1 MINVLIFLLV
11 VAVAACICLALIWRK
26 SRSAMR
32 QIEVDADDHR
42 AAAEV
47 RQQELQA
54 EIGRRQKQIERLAK
68 WEKVDN
74 AVEKARQLL
83 GSAEAKLAAA
93 ESDARATTAK
103 AQREAEQMLEE
114 ARAEASK
121 ATSEGRAK
129 AKRLTE
135 ESRSVLT
142 SATEKAAQII
152 TDANQKAKEIA
163 GEAYDALRNADLY
176 ERTVKAMKNIIKGY
190 GDEYL
195 KPAAS
200 LLDELA
206 EDFGHKDAGRNLK
219 LARDHT
225 KTMINS
231 GQASRCDYV
240 ESSRREGAERFVLDA
255 FNGKVDSILSRVH
268 HDNYGT
274 LEQEIRDAFTIVN
287 VGGKAFRAAR
297 ITDQYLAARLGEL
310 KWAITTQELKKQEQ
324 EEQRRFREWIREE
337 QKAQREYEKAIR
349 EAAKEEKMLR
359 KAMEKAQSQIAAATE
374 EERVQYEA
382 QLAELNVKLQEAEQ
396 RNERAISM
404 AQQTR
409 RGHVYIISNV
419 GSFGE
424 HVYKIGLTRR
434 LEPLDRI
441 KELGDASV
449 PFSFDVHA
457 VILSDDAPALETQ
470 LHKHFVSSQ
479 MNKVNHRK
487 EFFRANLADIRREI
501 EAHDIE
507 VKWTMRAEAREYR
520 ETLAIERAIESD
532 PSSREAWI
540 NRQLTLDPVEHRE
553 LADVDG
559 E

>member
-32 QIEVDADDHR
+32 QIEVDADHHR

-93 ESDARATTAK
+93 ESDARATAAK

-114 ARAEASK
+114 ARSEASK
-121 ATSEGRAK
+121 ATSEGRAN

-255 FNGKVDSILSRVH
+255 FNGKVDSILSRVR

-274 LEQEIRDAFTIVN
+274 LEQEIRPGPFRPIAFSC
-287 VGGKAFRAAR
+287 
-297 ITDQYLAARLGEL
+297 RL
-310 KWAITTQELKKQEQ
+310 
-324 EEQRRFREWIREE
+324 RE
-337 QKAQREYEKAIR
+337 
-349 EAAKEEKMLR
+349 
-359 KAMEKAQSQIAAATE
+359 S
-374 EERVQYEA
+374 
-382 QLAELNVKLQEAEQ
+382 
-396 RNERAISM
+396 
-404 AQQTR
+404 
-409 RGHVYIISNV
+409 
-419 GSFGE
+419 
-424 HVYKIGLTRR
+424 
-434 LEPLDRI
+434 
-441 KELGDASV
+441 
-449 PFSFDVHA
+449 
-457 VILSDDAPALETQ
+457 
-470 LHKHFVSSQ
+470 
-479 MNKVNHRK
+479 
-487 EFFRANLADIRREI
+487 AD
-501 EAHDIE
+501 
-507 VKWTMRAEAREYR
+507 
-520 ETLAIERAIESD
+520 
-532 PSSREAWI
+532 
-540 NRQLTLDPVEHRE
+540 
-553 LADVDG
+553 G
-559 E
+559 